1 MEDVSRLDDRVRKLQ
16 SHFGQ
21 ATRDIDDILVSSSK
35 VVKRGQKI
43 EALELGSETVG
54 EAEVQRAL
62 PAANE
67 KGASV
72 GTKSGQLRLRVVDE
86 GA

>member
-1 MEDVSRLDDRVRKLQ
+1 MEDVSRLDERVRKLQ

-43 EALELGSETVG
+43 EALELGGSAD
-54 EAEVQRAL
+54 EAEVHRAL

-67 KGASV
+67 PASV
-72 GTKSGQLRLRVVDE
+72 GSKSGQLRLRVVDE